1 MNSRIQ
7 KASQLFEAKIRYHID
22 AKSNTLEFDTGM
34 VISKSDGFRL
44 SRAST
49 QAQLFF
55 NESILSILETK
66 SVLINAI
73 MNKSFEN
80 IIEELIQY
88 KKHPDFKERYKN
100 IHMIETTPFTRVRD
114 YVTEIMEVLCSFL
127 IKAYDTCTPDLETIL
142 LPKLVLYIFN
152 AYSDCFIKYEYEL
165 EPETLKQ
172 IYFEIEFIIDV

>member
-1 MNSRIQ
+1 
-7 KASQLFEAKIRYHID
+7 
-22 AKSNTLEFDTGM
+22 M

-80 IIEELIQY
+80 IIEELVQY

-152 AYSDCFIKYEYEL
+152 AYSDCLIKYEYEL